1 MGDELEKR
9 SLFMLNPN
17 ELEQLY
23 QEFVSNLSDWAHD
36 GIIPVDL
43 HLLHEMGL
51 LDQSLENTDSSDLTQ
66 FFHVIESPDKV
77 TLFNEQFAIWI
88 IPKMEQETPITYV
101 LIALTTQGKTQLEI
115 VFTTTGIYNT
125 PKYVLKVLQHFLID
139 MIETEATL
147 TAMEQEES

>member
-1 MGDELEKR
+1 
-9 SLFMLNPN
+9 MLNPN
-17 ELEQLY
+17 DIEQLY
-23 QEFVSNLSDWAHD
+23 QEFIANLSDWAHD

-51 LDQSLENTDSSDLTQ
+51 LTDEIEQSDPNDLTQ
-66 FFHVIESPDKV
+66 FFHVIENQDKV
-77 TLFNEQFAIWI
+77 TLFNEQFVIWI

-101 LIALTTQGKTQLEI
+101 LIALTTEEKTQLEI

-139 MIETEATL
+139 MIETEATI
-147 TAMEQEES
+147 TQMKDEDA